1 MLLFVC
7 VRAAESSRR
16 FKTKIMVLKSPRTK
30 FTPEQLAKN
39 SLCEFV
45 RETRFVPQAATFEP
59 LFVRPEDAQLEVQ
72 SKSSECSDGFTLME
86 FPQV

>member
-1 MLLFVC
+1 
-7 VRAAESSRR
+7 
-16 FKTKIMVLKSPRTK
+16 MVLKSPRAK

-45 RETRFVPQAATFEP
+45 RETRFVAQATFEP
-59 LFVRPEDAQLEVQ
+59 QFVSPEDTQLEVQ